1 MTKEK
6 IKSALES
13 ILFVWGDPIEAK
25 SLADLFDVPSSDIIK
40 YFRELAEEYEER
52 GSGLAIREM
61 DKSFQ
66 LCTNPENDDYIQR
79 MCTPVKNKKLSQSS
93 LEVLAIIAYK
103 QPVTKS
109 QIDNIRG
116 IRCDRVLETLMAKGL
131 VEECGRSSSI
141 GRPYLYGTTKEFLK
155 LFGFESLKDL
165 PEIEDADSIVLEDE
179 DFDYTDPGQ
188 LTIPMD
194 AKEDENGQNQGGEEQ
209 GRPPHREYI

>member
-13 ILFVWGDPIEAK
+13 ILFVWGDPVEAK
-25 SLADLFDVPSSDIIK
+25 SLSDLFDVPTSEIIRC
-40 YFRELAEEYEER
+40 FRELAEDYEER

-79 MCTPVKNKKLSQSS
+79 ICTPVKNKRLSQPS
-93 LEVLAIIAYK
+93 LEVLAIVAYK

-116 IRCDRVLETLMAKGL
+116 IRCDRVLETLISKGL
-131 VEECGRSSSI
+131 VEERGRSSAI
-141 GRPYLYGTTKEFLK
+141 GRPYLYGTTKEFLR

-165 PEIEDADSIVLEDE
+165 PEIEDIDTLVLDEEEFETDDPNQLSIPIDE
-179 DFDYTDPGQ
+179 TQ
-188 LTIPMD
+188 ET
-194 AKEDENGQNQGGEEQ
+194 GEQ
-209 GRPPHREYI
+209 